1 MTQPHCRVLASFLL
15 RSAFPDF
22 SLLVPQGPC
31 AFLITLHFPRP

>member
-22 SLLVPQGPC
+22 DRSCPW
-31 AFLITLHFPRP
+31 ARARF